1 MSMKKKLLFALVI
14 LLNAHLIL
22 SQADS
27 SLTDD
32 LFDLSF
38 EELLNVK
45 ISVASKSAE
54 ALEDAPGI
62 ITIISQEEIQG
73 YAANNLGDIL
83 NRITGAILLS
93 PNVFEQNVVAF
104 RAQSVTPYDNHTLL
118 MINGRPVRDPIS
130 GGWNGAFYNSFP
142 IDIIER
148 IEVIRGPGSVLYG
161 SCAFSAV
168 INIVT
173 KTMDNDGVDV
183 SADMRLGNRNT
194 FKQDLSAYF
203 KNEDFKFTL
212 GISNYITDGPVFSFT
227 DYLGVDSTANF
238 DKRNLGAFLGI
249 EYKDFSLNFHYVESV
264 GFGLDPVTNN
274 WDLNSDFPHNNHQ
287 SVGVDLGYKKDFNKK
302 LSWRNNVA
310 FQSHKFLESTDVDV
324 FAYSLNFESTLNYQ
338 PVDNF
343 NLISGLFLENN
354 IHHGIRFFDDEKY
367 TISAYAQL
375 KYSILPK
382 FHFIA
387 GLQLNKPEYIT
398 ARLSPRAGF
407 IANFTKKL
415 GLKLLFSEAF
425 RNGYPLETSFD
436 LPVFRGNNELKPE
449 IIQTTELQV
458 FLHTRKTFVSLTGY
472 YSLMDDLI
480 GRKLFIDTSLVGGG
494 YLKYINEEGFYRF
507 YGIELEWKSAL
518 SKHLSTKG
526 SFTWQE
532 NYNDRG
538 IKNAGLHPNLMAK
551 IGVQYQNRVLSMGVF
566 NSYFGKTTQVTVLN
580 PDVLYVNKVPKDFN
594 LLSAK
599 LSVNLSALFNTLNVE
614 KFLFYVQAQNILGTD
629 VRYPDYATRR
639 LNSFLP
645 LYNGLGFEFGLHA
658 DF

>member
-1 MSMKKKLLFALVI
+1 MKTKLLFALVF

-27 SLTDD
+27 SLADD

-45 ISVASKSAE
+45 VSVASKSEE

-62 ITIISQEEIQG
+62 ITVITQEEIQG
-73 YAANNLGDIL
+73 YVANSLGDIL

-93 PNVFEQNVVAF
+93 PNVFEQNVISF

-130 GGWNGAFYNSFP
+130 GGWNSAFYNSFP
-142 IDIIER
+142 IDIIDR

-168 INIVT
+168 INIIT
-173 KTMDNDGVDV
+173 KSSDIEGVDI

-203 KNEDFKFTL
+203 KDKDFKFSFGL
-212 GISNYITDGPVFSFT
+212 SNYITDGPVFSFT
-227 DYLGVDSTANF
+227 DYLGVDSSANF
-238 DKRNLGAFLGI
+238 DKRNLGVFLGV
-249 EYKDFSLNFHYVESV
+249 EYKDFLLNFDYVETE
-264 GFGLDPVTNN
+264 GFGLNPVNNN
-274 WDLNSDFPHNNHQ
+274 WDLGTNFPHNNHQ
-287 SVGVDLGYKKDFNKK
+287 SSGVDFGYNKDFSEN
-302 LSWRNNVA
+302 LSWRNNMA
-310 FQSHKFLESTDVDV
+310 FQAHEFSESADVEV
-324 FAYSLNFESTLNYQ
+324 FAYSLNFESTLNYM

-343 NLISGLFLENN
+343 NFIGGLVLENN
-354 IHHGIRFFDDEKY
+354 IHHGLRFINDEKY
-367 TISAYAQL
+367 TASAYLQL

-382 FHFIA
+382 FHFIV
-387 GLQLNKPEYIT
+387 GLQWNKPEYIS

-407 IANFTKKL
+407 IANFTDKL

-436 LPVFRGNNELKPE
+436 LEVFRGNNQLKPE
-449 IIQTTELQV
+449 IIQTSEVQI
-458 FLHTRKTFVSLTGY
+458 FLHTQKTFVSLTGY

-480 GRKLFIDTSLVGGG
+480 SRKWFVDTSLVGGG
-494 YLKYINEEGFYRF
+494 YLKYINAGAYKF
-507 YGIELEWKSAL
+507 YGAELEWKSSL
-518 SKHLSTKG
+518 LKHLSTNG
-526 SFTWQE
+526 SFSWQE
-532 NYNDRG
+532 NYNENNL
-538 IKNAGLHPNLMAK
+538 KNATLHPNMMFKFGLL
-551 IGVQYQNRVLSMGVF
+551 YQNRYLSVGVF
-566 NSYFGKTTQVTVLN
+566 NSYFGKPSRVSLVN
-580 PDVLYVNKVPKDFN
+580 PDVLMVNNIPQDFN

-599 LSVNLSALFNTLNVE
+599 LSINLSVLFNTLNVE
-614 KFLFYVQAQNILGTD
+614 KFLFYMQAQNILGTD
-629 VRYPDYATRR
+629 VRYPDYATRG

-645 LYNGLGFEFGLHA
+645 LYNGVSYEFGLHA